1 MASPR
6 ALLLAA
12 LACAAL
18 PGARGVGL
26 PLLGRFL
33 PGASREPPALATV
46 ASGEA
51 ERRRKRLMT
60 TLTRD
65 DVAYRAQSAA
75 PCSRT
80 LLFVNVGLFA
90 LQLLTRGRLTAA
102 GCKPARAF
110 RLADW
115 PRLFT
120 PVFLHGSI
128 VHLAV
133 NSYSLNDLGPVVE
146 QAFGSSRFMLTY
158 ALAGIAGNILSFQF
172 NTRATSV
179 GASGAIFGL
188 VGAYASYL
196 ALNNELLGERG
207 SVQLQSLGTMI
218 MLNLG

>member
-196 ALNNELLGERG
+196 ALNNELLGK
-207 SVQLQSLGTMI
+207 I
-218 MLNLG
+218 